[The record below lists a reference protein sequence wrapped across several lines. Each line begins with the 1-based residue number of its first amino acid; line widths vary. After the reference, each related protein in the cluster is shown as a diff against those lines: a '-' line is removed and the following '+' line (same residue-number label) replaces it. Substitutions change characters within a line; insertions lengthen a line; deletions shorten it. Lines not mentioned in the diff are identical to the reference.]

1 MSIPLE
7 TSFSKKQNLL
17 LTNGEYVKSK
27 LKTSDKNIL
36 QMNQTLIT
44 I

>member
-1 MSIPLE
+1 M
-7 TSFSKKQNLL
+7 TKQNLL
-17 LTNGEYVKSK
+17 LTNVEFVKSK